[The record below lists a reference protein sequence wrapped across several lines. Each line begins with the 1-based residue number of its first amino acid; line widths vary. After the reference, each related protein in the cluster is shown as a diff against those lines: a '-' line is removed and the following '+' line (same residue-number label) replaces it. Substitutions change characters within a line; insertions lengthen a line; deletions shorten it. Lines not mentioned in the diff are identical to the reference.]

1 MSAQVDYNLQLQPR
15 AGIWQRYH
23 MVFMVYIG
31 ILTMLDLVVHLV
43 IIYFWLLI
51 IRTCTQSDV
60 GVLSIVSYTCFIL
73 G

>member
-1 MSAQVDYNLQLQPR
+1 
-15 AGIWQRYH
+15 
-23 MVFMVYIG
+23 MVVMVSIG
-31 ILTMLDLVVHLV
+31 ELTKLDFVVHLV

-60 GVLSIVSYTCFIL
+60 VVLSIVSYTCFIL